1 LKDWKSGTYTIE
13 YNNRLNYIVVDA
25 IELPREKTFEE
36 ARGAVISDYQNFLEK
51 EWIESMKAKNP
62 VQVDETL
69 VKKLITR

>member
-1 LKDWKSGTYTIE
+1 
-13 YNNRLNYIVVDA
+13 
-25 IELPREKTFEE
+25 
-36 ARGAVISDYQNFLEK
+36 VISDYQNFLEK